1 VRSAATAAIIA
12 AAVLSTSLAWSWLA
26 GAAAVHPHAARWS
39 MATFATSVVM
49 WQAMMV
55 AMMTPA
61 VAPWVSAYARL
72 VGGGGLGPLAPS
84 FAFAAGYFAIWLV
97 YSLAAAVAQLV
108 LAGLAVLAMGGAPPL
123 MAGTVLV
130 AAGAFQF
137 TPLKRS
143 CLSHCRN
150 PLSYLVARW
159 IDGPAGGFRLG
170 ITHGAYCVGC
180 CWMLMITGFAVGLMN
195 LAWMAVLTVVVTVE
209 QLAPGGA
216 WLGRLFGA
224 GLIAWGLGLCWAA

>member
-1 VRSAATAAIIA
+1 VLVAAATLA
-12 AAVLSTSLAWSWLA
+12 SSLAWIWLA
-26 GAAAVHPHAARWS
+26 GAAPVHPHPAHWS
-39 MATFATSVVM
+39 AATFGTAVAM

-61 VAPWVSAYARL
+61 VAPWVGAYARL
-72 VGGGGLGPLAPS
+72 IGAEGRGRLAPAL
-84 FAFAAGYFAIWLV
+84 AFAAGYFAIWLL
-97 YSLAAAVAQLV
+97 YSLAAGLVQLV
-108 LAGLAVLAMGGAPPL
+108 LARLDALGSGGAPPL
-123 MAGTVLV
+123 MAGVVLV

-137 TPLKRS
+137 SPLKQS

-150 PLSYLVARW
+150 PLSYLLARW
-159 IDGPAGGFRLG
+159 IDGPPGGFRLG
-170 ITHGAYCVGC
+170 VNHGAYCVGC

-195 LAWMAVLTVVVTVE
+195 LAWVAVLTVVVTLE

-216 WLGRLFGA
+216 RLGRLFGA